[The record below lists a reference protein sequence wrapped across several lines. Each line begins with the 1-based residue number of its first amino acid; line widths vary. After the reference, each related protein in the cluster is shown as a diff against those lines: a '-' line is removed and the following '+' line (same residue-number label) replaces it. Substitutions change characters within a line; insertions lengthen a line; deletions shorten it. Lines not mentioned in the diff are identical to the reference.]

1 MTEKG
6 NHFTMKTLDPYK
18 ANLSVLQRADQEDL
32 ENEFILS
39 GIINKFSL
47 QLMLS
52 WKVFKRLLQY
62 EGLAEAASGSPRTL
76 IKAAY
81 ASLGCLDE
89 TLWLSMLRD
98 RNDMTHIYNG
108 EAAREL
114 VQRIIRQY
122 IPEFVRVGTEID
134 RRYGDIL
141 DEL

>member
-1 MTEKG
+1 
-6 NHFTMKTLDPYK
+6 MKKFDQYK
-18 ANLSVLQRADQEDL
+18 SNLSVLLRADQEDL
-32 ENEFILS
+32 NNEFILG
-39 GIINKFSL
+39 GIVDKFVI
-47 QLMLS
+47 QFELS
-52 WKVFKRLLQY
+52 WKVLKRLLQY
-62 EGLAEAASGSPRTL
+62 EGLAEAASGSPRML

-81 ASLGCLDE
+81 ASLGFLDE

-122 IPEFVRVGTEID
+122 IPEFVRVGTEIE

-141 DEL
+141 EEL

>member
-1 MTEKG
+1 
-6 NHFTMKTLDPYK
+6 MKTFDSYK
-18 ANLSVLQRADQEDL
+18 ANLSVLQKADQEDL
-32 ENEFILS
+32 ENDFILS

-47 QLMLS
+47 QVMLS
-52 WKVFKRLLQY
+52 WKVLKRLLQY
-62 EGLAEAASGSPRTL
+62 EGLAEAASGSPRML

-81 ASLGCLDE
+81 ASLDCLDE

-122 IPEFVRVGTEID
+122 TPEFVHVETEIE

-141 DEL
+141 KDL

>member
-1 MTEKG
+1 
-6 NHFTMKTLDPYK
+6 MKKFDQYK
-18 ANLSVLQRADQEDL
+18 SNLSVLLRADQEDL
-32 ENEFILS
+32 NNEFILG
-39 GIINKFSL
+39 GIVDKFVI
-47 QLMLS
+47 QFELS
-52 WKVFKRLLQY
+52 WKVLKRLLQY
-62 EGLAEAASGSPRTL
+62 EGLAEAASGSPRML

-81 ASLGCLDE
+81 ASLGFLDE

-122 IPEFVRVGTEID
+122 TPEFVRVGMEIE

>member
-1 MTEKG
+1 
-6 NHFTMKTLDPYK
+6 MKKFDQYK
-18 ANLSVLQRADQEDL
+18 SNLSVLLRADQEDL
-32 ENEFILS
+32 NNEFILG
-39 GIINKFSL
+39 GIVDKFVI
-47 QLMLS
+47 QFELS

-134 RRYGDIL
+134 RRYGDLL

>member
-1 MTEKG
+1 
-6 NHFTMKTLDPYK
+6 MKKFDQYK
-18 ANLSVLQRADQEDL
+18 SNLSVLLRADQEDL
-32 ENEFILS
+32 NNEFILG
-39 GIINKFSL
+39 GIVDKFVI
-47 QLMLS
+47 QFELS
-52 WKVFKRLLQY
+52 WKVFKKLLQY
-62 EGLAEAASGSPRTL
+62 EGLAEAASGSPRML

-81 ASLGCLDE
+81 ASLDCLDE

-122 IPEFVRVGTEID
+122 TPEFVRVGTEIE

-141 DEL
+141 EEL

>member
-1 MTEKG
+1 
-6 NHFTMKTLDPYK
+6 MKKFDQYK
-18 ANLSVLQRADQEDL
+18 SNLSVLLRADQEDL
-32 ENEFILS
+32 NNEFILG
-39 GIINKFSL
+39 GIVDKFVI
-47 QLMLS
+47 QFELS
-52 WKVFKRLLQY
+52 WKVFKKLLQY
-62 EGLAEAASGSPRTL
+62 EGLAEAASGSPRML

-122 IPEFVRVGTEID
+122 TPEFVRVGTEIE

-141 DEL
+141 EEL